1 MAKKTGHPA
10 SSAKLPSGQED
21 TGFRETKSDIAVD
34 EDIISVKSDFNN
46 EEDSVSSFHAS
57 EEGDV
62 ESEDAELELELMEEV
77 EEEEEEDDEDDVP
90 SRKRQK
96 TRRKSS
102 RQASESESEEIDM
115 EEVDLAAAASSF
127 PEMQEMMVQSAT
139 NKTENEPILIPSMA
153 LGDMISAYVTIRA
166 FSWQIRLSPFS
177 FESFCS
183 AMMSNEPSQIMD
195 ELHLSVLRALAVDEV
210 RSERNERELSLE
222 YLDFMTWPCYILEWL
237 RLKGYAIKYV
247 SAGDEDSDEEHSE
260 ESENDKNE
268 ADANK
273 EDGKSHATPMDMDE
287 ELIVEEEVVETTNAS
302 AQETDN
308 DPTGKSENG
317 QKNEQPVGMGIKA
330 LLTRS
335 EEKNNESRSRI
346 ERPEYNALS
355 IEIKASILRIL
366 CDSLIE
372 RPSVRAEIDR
382 REATGQLY
390 AGKGGEGGAFPIMS
404 TKERE
409 KATAKALKMKQTDVN
424 TEKCV
429 LCGLGGVLM
438 CCDGCPA
445 AYHMRC
451 TGENGRVLESK
462 DWKCPE
468 CLAGGRGESA
478 GLRLAIAR
486 IKPPRD
492 PIYLFN
498 GIVIRCKGPKVISR
512 GSGAMEMMDAFQ
524 VQLYFGEDGC
534 VILDE
539 SRSIKRCQL
548 ISSSYNSLKDF
559 PEWPNDLPSTLE
571 GYVNKYKHGWAAATA
586 AMRSHVEDTRKRK
599 SRDKLWIPNGTCSRV
614 YVAELP
620 VPMSISRYQWFQMN
634 ARALGRTTI
643 RCGTCHT
650 CLRPSLR
657 KGCLKPIVKSSEN
670 DEGSE
675 NSK

>member
-1 MAKKTGHPA
+1 MAKKTGRRA
-10 SSAKLPSGQED
+10 SSTKKPSG
-21 TGFRETKSDIAVD
+21 REESGSKGIKGDPEVD
-34 EDIISVKSDFNN
+34 ETETSVKSEAKN

-62 ESEDAELELELMEEV
+62 ESEDAELELELMEEID
-77 EEEEEEDDEDDVP
+77 EEEEEDEEDDTRA
-90 SRKRQK
+90 RKRQK

-102 RQASESESEEIDM
+102 RQVSESESEEIEV
-115 EEVDLAAAASSF
+115 EEDDLAAASSF
-127 PEMQEMMVQSAT
+127 PEMQEISVKSVT
-139 NKTENEPILIPSMA
+139 KKDESEPLLIPSVA

-166 FSWQIRLSPFS
+166 FSWQLRLSPFS

-210 RSERNERELSLE
+210 RSERNERELNLE

-247 SAGDEDSDEEHSE
+247 STGDEDSDEEPSQ
-260 ESENDKNE
+260 ESEKKEKE
-268 ADANK
+268 ADADK
-273 EDGKSHATPMDMDE
+273 DEVKSHAAAMDTDE
-287 ELIVEEEVVETTNAS
+287 ELVVDDIDPVITAARATENENHLKIEKENSQQDEKPGET
-302 AQETDN
+302 
-308 DPTGKSENG
+308 
-317 QKNEQPVGMGIKA
+317 GIKA
-330 LLTRS
+330 LLSRS
-335 EEKNNESRSRI
+335 EENNETRNRV

-382 REATGQLY
+382 REAAGQLY

-404 TKERE
+404 AKERE
-409 KATAKALKMKQTDVN
+409 KATVKALKMKQTDVN

-468 CLAGGRGESA
+468 CLAGGRGEAA
-478 GLRLAIAR
+478 GLRLALAR

-498 GIVIRCKGPKVISR
+498 GIVIRCKGPQVLSR
-512 GSGAMEMMDAFQ
+512 GSGAMEMIDAFQ

-539 SRSIKRCQL
+539 SRNIKRCQL

-559 PEWPNDLPSTLE
+559 PEWPNDLPTTTD

-599 SRDKLWIPNGTCSRV
+599 SRDRLWIPNGTCSRV

-643 RCGTCHT
+643 RCGKCHT
-650 CLRPSLR
+650 CLRPTLR
-657 KGCLKPIVKSSEN
+657 KGCLNPIIRSSEN
-670 DEGSE
+670 DGGSE